1 MVAIAIVSCL
11 LLHLFI
17 AAKYGSDTYRIL
29 GFVALV
35 GHFVVALVILPVL
48 PYGWDIGNFHDVAIT
63 TLSGQLGSAS
73 TTVTS
78 FGTVQSVIYAIFGS
92 DPTNLSVIN
101 GLFGVL
107 IPIPAVY
114 IANKLYGDD
123 LRFTDGLTA
132 LILFLPLPFL
142 FLTIPMRDS
151 LTVLLAF
158 INLAVITHTVVEE
171 DAVFGLT
178 VIPLIALLYPLRREL
193 AMILLLGACAGTGI
207 LLLEKLE
214 LDISLPTLTGLL
226 GFIGAVGFVL
236 FAEVMYS
243 LDSANAQLAY
253 RASGGAVYLDGM
265 QYESWLDFL
274 LMAPGRAIYFQ
285 FAPFPLHVESMFHA
299 LAFVTTV
306 YIIVLV
312 VAAARSV
319 YTYETNQVVLV
330 TLLVVYLAGITGY
343 GLINSNFGTNV
354 RHRIPFVFL
363 LVIFAAPVIQRWEL
377 WVRQWLGVGPHE
389 DDQHDGEHQ
398 KAHEFDGDVQPG
410 D

>member
-1 MVAIAIVSCL
+1 MIAIAIVSCL
-11 LLHLFI
+11 LLFLFI
-17 AAKYGSDTYRIL
+17 ALRYDNLTYRYL
-29 GFVALV
+29 GLLALV
-35 GHFVVALVILPVL
+35 GHMFTAVAVL
-48 PYGWDIGNFHDVAIT
+48 PRIPYQWDIGAFHSTALGV
-63 TLSGQLGSAS
+63 LSGDLVSHS
-73 TTVTS
+73 TTVSS
-78 FGTVQSVIYAIFGS
+78 FVTAQSLVYAIFGS

-101 GLFGVL
+101 GLFAVL
-107 IPIPAVY
+107 IPIPAVF
-114 IANKLYGDD
+114 IANKLYSGD

-142 FLTIPMRDS
+142 FLTIPMRDA

-158 INLAVITHTVVEE
+158 IILAVITHALIEE
-171 DAVFGLT
+171 DAISGLT

-207 LLLEKLE
+207 LLLRKFDF
-214 LDISLPTLTGLL
+214 DISLPTLTGLI
-226 GFIGAVGFVL
+226 GAIGAVGFVL
-236 FAEVMYS
+236 FVEVMYS
-243 LDSANAQLAY
+243 LKSANTEVAY
-253 RASGGAVYLDGM
+253 RTSGGAVYLDGM
-265 QYESWLDFL
+265 QYESWIDFL

-306 YIIVLV
+306 YIIVFV
-312 VAAARSV
+312 VAAARSL

-377 WVRQWLGVGPHE
+377 WVRQWLGVRPHQ
-389 DDQHDGEHQ
+389 DDQHDGKHQ